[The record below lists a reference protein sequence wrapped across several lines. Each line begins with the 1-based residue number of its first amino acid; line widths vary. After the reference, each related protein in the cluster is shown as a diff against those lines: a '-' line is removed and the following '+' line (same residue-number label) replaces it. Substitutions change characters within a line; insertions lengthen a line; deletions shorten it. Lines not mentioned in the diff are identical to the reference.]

1 MIFLKK
7 FIANGFKS
15 FANRTEIV
23 FDNQMSGIVGPNGSG
38 KSNVVDAIKWV
49 LGEKSNKELRGKVSE
64 DVIFH
69 GSKEHKPAKSAEITL
84 VFDNR
89 NHDLHT
95 DAKEVVITR
104 KLTRGEGNNEY
115 FLNNEPCRLK
125 DIQDI
130 FLDTGLSKGSLG
142 IISQGT
148 VQWFV
153 DAKPEDRR
161 AIFEDAAGIGLYSKR
176 REEQLRMLARTDENL
191 ARITDIT
198 NELKNQLKKLQRQA
212 DKAKIYAEKA
222 KELKQLDLIITV
234 KDLAYYQE
242 RLKTIKTDVEQAK
255 DKLEVFGPN
264 IKELQQSLKF
274 AREKQ
279 EQADKNIESLSSEFN
294 DIIEKINR
302 LEIQKS
308 SLNSQLQTDLESD
321 NAQKKADALKSL
333 IASTQFTIDD
343 AKSNITKLRSAIE
356 TYDDVAKNLTNKRNE
371 INAELTANSNKL
383 IEIRT
388 QIKQLTQQINS
399 RNTLSIGVRTILEN
413 QKALTGICGPVSKF
427 VNIDEKYQ
435 LMLSTAL
442 GKASNNIIVERDSDA
457 ENAIEFLKLNRAG
470 KATFLS
476 IESIKPKTLKPEHAE
491 IIQNENGYL
500 GIASKLAEY
509 DEKYTDVFGFLLG
522 NVIVAD
528 NLEDAFV
535 LSKLTYQLY
544 KVITLDGDLISPG
557 GAITGGYADKQN
569 LVQTVDPQKVL
580 DELNAK
586 YPTIND
592 AYLQYKGE
600 FDKVV
605 ADLNETN
612 TKISEKKILLSRY
625 EETLRSNENQLIKY
639 EGDYNQLVKS
649 NDLKEKQAKFDENTL
664 DQKIASLT
672 SRKNKINEDLIVYRN
687 QRTEFKSQVF
697 DQEAKLN
704 EIRFQH
710 DKARDLV
717 AKHEVDKV
725 KCESVIENAKN
736 KINSEYKMTLDYA
749 IANYTQELPIS
760 DQEARDTIYKLKDEI
775 ARLGPINMEALG
787 ELEGISERYE
797 TMSAQQAEL
806 EKAKKDVE
814 TAIAEIDAKAKDAF
828 AQTIE
833 KVNANLPA
841 VFKYLLGGGNCT
853 VEYTDP
859 ENVLT
864 SGIDVTV
871 APLGKNV
878 TRLSLLS
885 GGEKSL
891 VALSILF
898 TILNIKAL
906 PLILLDEAESALDPA
921 NVIRFATMIKE
932 HSEKKTQFLV
942 ITHRPGTMEKCDTLF
957 GATMQQ
963 KGVTS
968 IYTVELEQAKK
979 YGSDKPEGDK

>member
-15 FANRTEIV
+15 FAHRTEIV

-371 INAELTANSNKL
+371 INANLTANSN
-383 IEIRT
+383 
-388 QIKQLTQQINS
+388 
-399 RNTLSIGVRTILEN
+399 
-413 QKALTGICGPVSKF
+413 
-427 VNIDEKYQ
+427 
-435 LMLSTAL
+435 
-442 GKASNNIIVERDSDA
+442 
-457 ENAIEFLKLNRAG
+457 
-470 KATFLS
+470 
-476 IESIKPKTLKPEHAE
+476 
-491 IIQNENGYL
+491 
-500 GIASKLAEY
+500 
-509 DEKYTDVFGFLLG
+509 
-522 NVIVAD
+522 
-528 NLEDAFV
+528 
-535 LSKLTYQLY
+535 
-544 KVITLDGDLISPG
+544 
-557 GAITGGYADKQN
+557 
-569 LVQTVDPQKVL
+569 
-580 DELNAK
+580 
-586 YPTIND
+586 
-592 AYLQYKGE
+592 
-600 FDKVV
+600 
-605 ADLNETN
+605 
-612 TKISEKKILLSRY
+612 
-625 EETLRSNENQLIKY
+625 
-639 EGDYNQLVKS
+639 
-649 NDLKEKQAKFDENTL
+649 
-664 DQKIASLT
+664 
-672 SRKNKINEDLIVYRN
+672 
-687 QRTEFKSQVF
+687 
-697 DQEAKLN
+697 
-704 EIRFQH
+704 
-710 DKARDLV
+710 
-717 AKHEVDKV
+717 
-725 KCESVIENAKN
+725 
-736 KINSEYKMTLDYA
+736 
-749 IANYTQELPIS
+749 
-760 DQEARDTIYKLKDEI
+760 
-775 ARLGPINMEALG
+775 
-787 ELEGISERYE
+787 
-797 TMSAQQAEL
+797 
-806 EKAKKDVE
+806 
-814 TAIAEIDAKAKDAF
+814 
-828 AQTIE
+828 
-833 KVNANLPA
+833 
-841 VFKYLLGGGNCT
+841 
-853 VEYTDP
+853 
-859 ENVLT
+859 
-864 SGIDVTV
+864 
-871 APLGKNV
+871 
-878 TRLSLLS
+878 
-885 GGEKSL
+885 
-891 VALSILF
+891 
-898 TILNIKAL
+898 
-906 PLILLDEAESALDPA
+906 
-921 NVIRFATMIKE
+921 
-932 HSEKKTQFLV
+932 
-942 ITHRPGTMEKCDTLF
+942 
-957 GATMQQ
+957 
-963 KGVTS
+963 
-968 IYTVELEQAKK
+968 
-979 YGSDKPEGDK
+979 